1 MPRPLYSGQSSAWNS
16 LQFRLR
22 RSTDIFRSGRYIE
35 ASVQF
40 QEDYEAAKSAGENR
54 IAARF
59 LGNLGAC
66 RLALREY
73 GQALEAFDA
82 ARRLAEAAGDTST
95 AGAMDANASSVYEQ
109 TGDLDTAVEYARRGV
124 SRLSGRDRARHLP
137 KVLIQLASL
146 RARQGRMDEAAALFA
161 QGIDGADRAGD
172 LETWALGQ
180 DRLGEE
186 HLKRHDLAAAE
197 GPLLE
202 AFRARKLHRLAAIE
216 TSYRNLGRLRFEQGD
231 LRSAETLLDQAVE
244 RMRAPRGL
252 MPAWDIYHTRGGVRM
267 ARGEHRGAIEDLR
280 IAVRLARAWRAGVSP
295 ADATR
300 LAGEQMVERAYAA
313 LAGAAA
319 GLYFQTGD
327 AGLRREAFEA
337 VEENR
342 ALSLRA
348 LAAEAPGRREA
359 LPPGYWESLAQL
371 QRAEAALVR
380 KPRDSATLARAET
393 LLAALV
399 GMENR
404 AGGSLPATETGL
416 LGKLQHSLSA
426 GSAWFSF
433 QLGEPES
440 YVWAVDRGACE
451 LYRLPGRAALA
462 ASVREFAAAVRDG
475 APTAKPLGAEL
486 YRILFGTAGRRF
498 TGKPR
503 WLLALD
509 EELFEL
515 PVAALRQGNRYLAEL
530 HSIRAVPAAGLAART
545 GQAGW
550 SALLDGS
557 FVGLGDP
564 VYNTA
569 DARGPGGS
577 VAGLELPRL
586 VGSGREIELCA
597 AAWSRPGAVLL
608 SGRQANKG
616 HLREAL
622 RSRPAVVHL
631 ATHVVESARRSRHGL
646 IALTLEKGKGADIL
660 DPLEIAAWG
669 SGAGLVVLSGCSS
682 GAGQALPGSGLMGL
696 TRAWLASGAAAV
708 AATRWSTTDGDGAL
722 LRSFY
727 RHLRK
732 APGEGP
738 AEALGRAQVEMLGAG
753 GWRAEPRYWG
763 AYFLVASQ

>member
-1 MPRPLYSGQSSAWNS
+1 M
-16 LQFRLR
+16 
-22 RSTDIFRSGRYIE
+22 
-35 ASVQF
+35 
-40 QEDYEAAKSAGENR
+40 
-54 IAARF
+54 
-59 LGNLGAC
+59 
-66 RLALREY
+66 REY
-73 GQALEAFDA
+73 RQALEAFDA
-82 ARRLAEAAGDTST
+82 ARRLAEAAGDAST

-109 TGDLDTAVEYARRGV
+109 TGELETAVEYARRGAA
-124 SRLSGRDRARHLP
+124 RLSGRDRARHLP

-146 RARQGRMDEAAALFA
+146 RARQGRMDEAVELFA
-161 QGIDGADRAGD
+161 QGIDGADQAGD
-172 LETWALGQ
+172 LDTWALGH

-186 HLKRHDLAAAE
+186 HLKRHHLVAAE
-197 GPLLE
+197 KPLLA
-202 AFRARKLHRLAAIE
+202 AFRARKLHHLAAIG
-216 TSYRNLGRLRFEQGD
+216 TSYRNLGRLRLEQGD
-231 LRSAETLLDQAVE
+231 LRSAEALLDLAVE
-244 RMRAPRGL
+244 QTRGL
-252 MPAWDIYHTRGGVRM
+252 MPVWDIYHARGTARA
-267 ARGEHRGAIEDLR
+267 ARGEHRRALEDLR

-319 GLYFQTGD
+319 ALYFRTGD

-359 LPPGYWESLAQL
+359 LPLEYWESLTQL
-371 QRAEAALVR
+371 QKAEAALVR
-380 KPRDSATLARAET
+380 EPRDSAALARAEA
-393 LLAALV
+393 LRAALV

-404 AGGSLPATETGL
+404 AGSRLPAPETGL
-416 LGKLQHSLSA
+416 LAKLQQSLA
-426 GSAWFSF
+426 PGSAWFSF

-451 LYRLPGRAALA
+451 LYRLPGRAVLA
-462 ASVREFAAAVRDG
+462 ASIRGFAAAVRDG
-475 APTAKPLGAEL
+475 APAAESLGAQL
-486 YRILFGTAGRRF
+486 YATLFGAAGRRF
-498 TGKPR
+498 TDKPR

-515 PVAALRQGNRYLAEL
+515 PVSALRHGDRYLASL
-530 HSIRAVPAAGLAART
+530 RSIRTVPAAGLAART

-550 SALLDGS
+550 STLLDGS

-569 DARGPGGS
+569 DARGPGGRA
-577 VAGLELPRL
+577 VGLQLPRL
-586 VGSGREIELCA
+586 AGSGREIEMCA
-597 AAWSRPGAVLL
+597 AAWNRPGAVLL
-608 SGRQANKG
+608 SGPQADKG

-631 ATHVVESARRSRHGL
+631 ATHVVESARQSRHGL
-646 IALTLEKGKGADIL
+646 IALTLEGGKGAAIL

-669 SGAGLVVLSGCSS
+669 AGAGLVVLSGCSS
-682 GAGQALPGSGLMGL
+682 GSGQALPGSGLMGL

-708 AATRWSTTDGDGAL
+708 AATRWSITDGDGAL

-727 RHLRK
+727 RHLRE

-738 AEALGRAQVEMLGAG
+738 AEALGRAQREMLGAG